1 MFVHVASTR
10 KVQLKFLAFSFL
22 NTKLSIYSIQYQAV
36 LAFREAVTESLK
48 EKLCQELSF
57 ESLKLSD
64 SLV

>member
-10 KVQLKFLAFSFL
+10 KLQPKFLAFSFL

-36 LAFREAVTESLK
+36 LAEAVTESLK